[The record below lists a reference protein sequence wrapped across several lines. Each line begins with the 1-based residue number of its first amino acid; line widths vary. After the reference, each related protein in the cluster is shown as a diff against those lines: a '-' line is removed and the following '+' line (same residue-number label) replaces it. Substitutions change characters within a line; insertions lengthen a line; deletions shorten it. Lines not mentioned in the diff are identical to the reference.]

1 MNDAQPIRITVETV
15 VNAPLETV
23 WSSLTLPEHIT
34 QWNFASPDWHTPRA
48 SNDLRPGGAFTMH
61 MAARDGSVSFD
72 FTGTYA
78 EVRPHSGYVY
88 TIADGRKVEVTLE
101 KISAGILVREEFE
114 AETIHTPELQQA
126 GWQAILDNFKRYTE
140 TLG

>member
-1 MNDAQPIRITVETV
+1 METV
-15 VNAPLETV
+15 VNATLETA

-34 QWNFASPDWHTPRA
+34 QWSFASPDWHTPRA
-48 SNDLRPGGAFTMH
+48 SNDLRPGGKFTMH

-72 FTGTYA
+72 FTGTYS
-78 EVRPHSGYVY
+78 EVNSLSGYNY
-88 TIADGRKVEVTLE
+88 TIEDGRKVEVTLSE
-101 KISAGILVREEFE
+101 TDGGVLVKEEFD
-114 AETIHTPELQQA
+114 AETIHPPEMQRA